1 MGAESIEFTCEVN
14 DVIASIASDSA
25 ISMSHLDF
33 RLLPSD
39 FGLSSPD

>member
-1 MGAESIEFTCEVN
+1 MSAVSIEFTCEVN
-14 DVIASIASDSA
+14 DVIASIATDCA

-33 RLLPSD
+33 RLFPSD